1 LSFKK
6 NKSLVQMKRIVEYRK
21 LLGTERA
28 TTLNE
33 MKSIYR
39 KFMKEFHPDKFVNDE
54 DAKLAAEEKS
64 KHIIEAYH
72 FLVSISPETAANN
85 KDAYTESISNNI
97 VTDFQWKGQI
107 LRLDFSD
114 GNSYEYFGVS
124 KEVYSKL
131 CQSDSQARF
140 ARRKICTVFTY
151 RNVSQQPVVA

>member
-1 LSFKK
+1 
-6 NKSLVQMKRIVEYRK
+6 MKRIVEYRK
-21 LLGTERA
+21 LLGTERG
-28 TTLNE
+28 TTLAE

-54 DAKLAAEEKS
+54 AGKLAAEEKS
-64 KHIIEAYH
+64 KKIIEAYH

-85 KDAYTESISNNI
+85 KEAYTESISKNI
-97 VTDFQWKGQI
+97 ITDFEWKGQI

-124 KEVYSKL
+124 KDVYSKL

>member
-1 LSFKK
+1 
-6 NKSLVQMKRIVEYRK
+6 MKRVVEFRK

-28 TTLNE
+28 TSLND

-54 DAKLAAEEKS
+54 AGKLAAEEKS
-64 KHIIEAYH
+64 KTIIEAYH
-72 FLVSISPETAANN
+72 FLVSISPETAKNN
-85 KDAYTESISNNI
+85 LVEYTESISNNI
-97 VTDFQWKGQI
+97 ITDFHYKGQI

-124 KEVYSKL
+124 KDVYTKL
-131 CQSDSQARF
+131 CQSDSTARF

-151 RNVSQQPVVA
+151 RNVTQQPVVA